1 MEAFEH
7 KEPKEQIEIFKSRN
21 MIFQDEAKAEITLVK
36 VPYYKIKEFA
46 RPYCKINKEKDVKID
61 YQQTKFEHVLSRYYQ
76 DKNLRIQLLHL
87 LEEIEVALK
96 TLTAYTLSKDGNGGY
111 AYLKFD
117 KWCDKNEYCKHYLK
131 LKEYELKKDIKK
143 ALSSRRD
150 SEINEKKKIDKN
162 EFPPVWLGVVLLT
175 FGQLVNLIQLMSTR
189 HKNYISDKF
198 NCSNKELI
206 SWLKCINYIRNICA
220 HNSNFI
226 DIKLKTR
233 PHIKDEWKSNL
244 HKVRANSKE
253 LYSDRIALPI
263 MIMNHMI
270 KAINQKYQMKLIK
283 GSLDKLIRNDT
294 NAISYGFASL
304 QNYKNCI

>member
-150 SEINEKKKIDKN
+150 
-162 EFPPVWLGVVLLT
+162 
-175 FGQLVNLIQLMSTR
+175 
-189 HKNYISDKF
+189 
-198 NCSNKELI
+198 
-206 SWLKCINYIRNICA
+206 
-220 HNSNFI
+220 
-226 DIKLKTR
+226 
-233 PHIKDEWKSNL
+233 
-244 HKVRANSKE
+244 
-253 LYSDRIALPI
+253 
-263 MIMNHMI
+263 
-270 KAINQKYQMKLIK
+270 
-283 GSLDKLIRNDT
+283 
-294 NAISYGFASL
+294 
-304 QNYKNCI
+304 